1 MSDNTTKVMLRGY
14 QSRRRPTMFLTGM
27 FQAPEENFHSSEEVE
42 IDIMRSEED
51 ISIAITDLST
61 GARLNSEDD
70 FTNKSFKPPIHKEKG
85 AIPAHKLIKR
95 EFGENPFQSPDFQ
108 ANAIARGTRL
118 VTKMGDKILRAMEQQ
133 SSQVL
138 QTGTVTLTDEN
149 GNAIYTID
157 YSPKTTHF
165 PTAAV
170 AWTSA
175 SSTKIKD
182 IEDLAN
188 VVRSDGLEDPDMLL
202 MGERAYELFVA
213 DEDVKSKLD
222 LRRGDMGRIVP
233 IDAMGNGGIYRGTV
247 DIGNYKYDIYTY
259 AGRYKDPQTGNPT
272 KYVQDDKVVVRA
284 SMGRLDATFGA
295 IPSITMDSRVPAEL
309 FTRLRDTDGV
319 MDLQTR
325 GWITEDGETLYVQAG
340 TRPLMIPTAIDTF
353 GCLDINI

>member
-1 MSDNTTKVMLRGY
+1 MSTATTKVMLAGY
-14 QSRRRPTMFLTGM
+14 QARRRPTMFLTGM
-27 FQAPEENFHSSEEVE
+27 FQAPAENFHNSEEVE

-70 FTNKSFKPPIHKEKG
+70 YTNKSFKPPIHKEKG

-95 EFGENPFQSPDFQ
+95 EFGQNPFESVDFQ

-118 VTKMGDKILRAMEQQ
+118 VTKMGDKIARAMEQQ

-138 QTGTVTLTDEN
+138 QTGTVTLIDAN
-149 GNAIYTID
+149 GAAVYTID
-157 YSPKTTHF
+157 YKPKTTHF

-175 SSTKIKD
+175 SSTKLKD

-188 VVRSDGLEDPDMLL
+188 VVRSDGLEDPDMLI
-202 MGERAYELFVA
+202 MGERAYELFIA

-222 LRRGDMGRIVP
+222 LRRAEIGRIVP
-233 IDAMGNGGIYRGTV
+233 MGKMGNGGIYRGTV
-247 DIGNYKYDIYTY
+247 EIGNYKYDIYTY
-259 AGRYKDPQTGNPT
+259 AGRYKHPQTGAPT
-272 KYVQDDKVVVRA
+272 KFIGDDKVVIRS
-284 SMGRLDATFGA
+284 SMGRLDATFGG
-295 IPSITMDSRVPAEL
+295 IPTIDKDTRVPAQL
-309 FTRLRDTDGV
+309 FTRLRDTSGV
-319 MDLQTR
+319 MDLQTK
-325 GWITEDGETLYVQAG
+325 GWITEDGETLFVQAG